1 MGNKS
6 QSPLIS
12 QRSDLN
18 RSYSIEPP
26 NKLIVSMAQR
36 VHNQM
41 KSPLL
46 PLQTSIKQEKKE
58 ENEEKNVNTE
68 NYMNLDENYASEN
81 PENYFSANEN
91 QNLKFGSNYSS
102 INHKKN
108 VGFKHGKATK
118 IIVNCEFERFFF
130 EFPLEVRFLILSFLI
145 DDYLNLTSVS
155 PLWYCKINETFDEI
169 LVNYIDNGF
178 IKVHMEILGL
188 KNAYF
193 SHTIL
198 RKGFRLDRNI
208 VAETFESLK
217 NKFVTISYDFDWKD
231 ERLCAEFRF
240 DVVKKGKRYIW
251 IYKEDCLVK
260 ITIYHSLLFI
270 YLFYQK
276 SIPLPILSNF

>member
-6 QSPLIS
+6 QSPLAS
-12 QRSDLN
+12 QRTELN
-18 RSYSIEPP
+18 RSYSMEPS
-26 NKLIVSMAQR
+26 NKLITSMAQR

-41 KSPLL
+41 KSPML
-46 PLQTSIKQEKKE
+46 PLKSSIKQEKKE
-58 ENEEKNVNTE
+58 ENIEKNGSTE

-81 PENYFSANEN
+81 PENYSSEHGN
-91 QNLKFGSNYSS
+91 QNLKFGTEYSS
-102 INHKKN
+102 VNSNKN
-108 VGFKHGKATK
+108 VSMIHGKKTRLK
-118 IIVNCEFERFFF
+118 VNCDFQKVFFDF
-130 EFPLEVRFLILSFLI
+130 SVELRFLILSFLI

-155 PLWYCKINETFDEI
+155 PLWYCKINETLDEI

-178 IKVHMEILGL
+178 IKENMEILGL

-208 VAETFESLK
+208 VAETFDNLK
-217 NKFVTISYDFDWKD
+217 NKFVTISYEFDWKN

-251 IYKEDCLVK
+251 IYKEDCLVNKK
-260 ITIYHSLLFI
+260 IIPPSLLPSSSLPPQSIIFI
-270 YLFYQK
+270 SF
-276 SIPLPILSNF
+276 F